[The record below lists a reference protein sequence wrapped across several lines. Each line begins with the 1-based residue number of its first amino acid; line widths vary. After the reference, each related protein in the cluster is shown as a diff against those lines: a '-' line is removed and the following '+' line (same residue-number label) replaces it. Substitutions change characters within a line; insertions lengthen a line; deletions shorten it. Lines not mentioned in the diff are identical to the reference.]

1 MFINQSKNNMLYI
14 CFIKS
19 LHTNILHIS
28 KVYMYL
34 QIHRH
39 IYVQIYMDLCAI
51 FLLFLFNIIFTL
63 SFFYFSYYCCC
74 YCYYRCFCC
83 RYYCCCN
90 FINSPKSSAIFLLL
104 LYRQQIQSTYIQYIL
119 ILLLLYFF
127 ITLYIT
133 FFAFFVVILR
143 FSSPFSR
150 SVYHFVF
157 SIHFKLG
164 SYFYTIYVYYRQSM
178 YNTFVLIFVI

>member
-90 FINSPKSSAIFLLL
+90 FINSPKSSAIFFVA
-104 LYRQQIQSTYIQYIL
+104 IVAIIETVDPKYIYIY
-119 ILLLLYFF
+119 IVHTDIVVIVFFYYSVYNFFCIFCCYF
-127 ITLYIT
+127 T
-133 FFAFFVVILR
+133 FFL
-143 FSSPFSR
+143 
-150 SVYHFVF
+150 
-157 SIHFKLG
+157 SIQPVSISLCIF
-164 SYFYTIYVYYRQSM
+164 
-178 YNTFVLIFVI
+178 NTF